1 MGKVGIPS
9 LLFRFYLRFI
19 NNDVFG
25 LAAQLAY
32 FFLLSLFPLLIF
44 LVSLVPYLPIS
55 ETDILNVIR
64 DFAPG
69 KTMQLI
75 ESNLHELMEHHSGQL
90 LTFGIVATL
99 WSASNGIN
107 AIVKGFNHAY
117 DVKESRPFW
126 KARIMAVVLTVAMVL
141 VFIVALLLPVFGKQ
155 IGLYI
160 AAHFNNS
167 WKFLEVWSTL
177 RWVISS
183 VIIFIVFLGLYIIAP
198 NKKVLFTDAIP
209 GAVFATVGFAVVSL
223 AFSFYVDNFGN
234 YSHMYGSLG
243 GIIVLLIWF
252 YLTSFVIII
261 GGEINA
267 FIALVRK
274 RW

>member
-1 MGKVGIPS
+1 MGKVENPS
-9 LLFRFYLRFI
+9 LIYHFYQRFA
-19 NNDVFG
+19 NDDVFG

-55 ETDILNVIR
+55 EADILNVIR

-69 KTMQLI
+69 QTMQLI

-90 LTFGIVATL
+90 LTFGVIATL

-117 DVKESRPFW
+117 DVKETRPFW
-126 KARIMAVVLTVAMVL
+126 QARGMAIVLTVAMVF

-167 WKFLEVWSTL
+167 WEFLEVWGTL
-177 RWVISS
+177 RWVIST

-198 NKKVLFTDAIP
+198 NKKVMLADAIP
-209 GAVFATVGFAVVSL
+209 GAVFATIGFAVVSL

-234 YSHMYGSLG
+234 YAHMYGSLG

-267 FIALVRK
+267 YMALVRK
-274 RW
+274 R